1 MWGSIDRQRPVIV
14 AMPIMDMVQ
23 PTIDQIIDMVAVRH
37 RFMATIRPVHMAT
50 GHFRC
55 AAIGIG
61 RRNGDDVLI
70 DMIAVD
76 MMEMA
81 IMQIIDMAIMVDGSV
96 AAARAVDMGVISVDV
111 AAHALASRKG
121 STGSPGNGCSPT

>member
-1 MWGSIDRQRPVIV
+1 VIV
-14 AMPIMDMVQ
+14 AVPGMNMVQ
-23 PTIDQIIDMVAVRH
+23 SAIDKIIDMIAMRH
-37 RFMATIRPVHMAT
+37 GFMAAIRPMHMAT
-50 GHFRC
+50 GQFRC

-61 RRNGDDVLI
+61 GRHRDHMFI

-81 IMQIIDMAIMVDGSV
+81 VMQIIDMAIMVDGSV